1 MNPTESNALHFLHV
15 LAAIV
20 LAGFTHQA
28 LAASVPENRKRVMIW
43 TGLASLVML
52 LTGIRMWQALYSFS
66 ALGWII
72 VKLVCWLGLSALSG
86 LAFRL
91 QGQTG
96 LLAKIALALVAVAV
110 AMVYF
115 KPF

>member
-1 MNPTESNALHFLHV
+1 MNPTEYNVLHFLHV

-28 LAASVPENRKRVMIW
+28 LAAPVPENRKRVLLW

-52 LTGIRMWQALYSFS
+52 LTGVRMWQALYSFS
-66 ALGWII
+66 ALGWI
-72 VKLVCWLGLSALSG
+72 VLKLFCWVGLAAMSG

-91 QGQTG
+91 RDKVHTLG
-96 LLAKIALALVAVAV
+96 KIALLLVALAV
-110 AMVYF
+110 ALVYF